1 MKNFLSLGKNFWLYR
16 FSFLLSSLTSIATN
30 ISINW
35 WILDTY
41 QKAIYV
47 SYTLIPATII
57 YISTSFLLSP
67 LGDKFSRKKLIQIGM
82 LIQISAFITL
92 IIIYDFLLLD
102 IFYLM
107 VFQTFFSLGN
117 GIVRIGS
124 TSFIVDLVEENRIT
138 EANNIIMRLNSAIS
152 ILGLIFGGA
161 IVAYFD
167 FIIAF
172 SIYLILSILSI
183 FLINLINVYSNVN
196 LNKNIKF
203 FDDLLLGVKYTITS
217 DVIRGLFFYS
227 MIMGIVFGPLQLII
241 IYIIKEIMKMSSFDY
256 SFSMSGMS
264 IGIILGS
271 YLYEKIKAQFSYMHL
286 FMVFSSCLFILG
298 LVCIYFSYYSNVFI
312 FAMIM
317 IGIARNWINVTVDSH
332 LLKTLDPAIRT
343 KVLLNMSFFGNISV
357 PLSTLFTG
365 GLIDTLGIPFILLT
379 NIVLVGIAIGIFLFN
394 QAVIGFINSPVDR
407 AKQMLHF

>member
-92 IIIYDFLLLD
+92 IIIYNFLLLD

-107 VFQTFFSLGN
+107 VFQALFSLGN
-117 GIVRIGS
+117 GIARIGS
-124 TSFIVDLVEENRIT
+124 TSFIVDIVEENRIT

-172 SIYLILSILSI
+172 LIYLILSMCSI
-183 FLINLINVYSNVN
+183 FLISLINVYNNVN

-256 SFSMSGMS
+256 SFAMSGMS

-271 YLYEKIKAQFSYMHL
+271 YLYEKIKAKFSYMHL

-379 NIVLVGIAIGIFLFN
+379 NIVLVGIAIGVFLFN
-394 QAVIGFINSPVDR
+394 QAVIGFLNSPVDR

>member
-57 YISTSFLLSP
+57 YISISFLLSP
-67 LGDKFSRKKLIQIGM
+67 LGDKFSRKKLIQIGI
-82 LIQISAFITL
+82 LIQISAFIIL
-92 IIIYDFLLLD
+92 IIIYNFLLLD
-102 IFYLM
+102 IFYLI
-107 VFQTFFSLGN
+107 VFQALFSLGN
-117 GIVRIGS
+117 GIARIGS
-124 TSFIVDLVEENRIT
+124 TSFIVDIVEENRIT

-152 ILGLIFGGA
+152 ILSLIFGGA

-172 SIYLILSILSI
+172 SIYLILSICSI
-183 FLINLINVYSNVN
+183 FLISLINVYNNVN

-203 FDDLLLGVKYTITS
+203 FDDLLLGIKYTITS

-256 SFSMSGMS
+256 SFAMSGMS

-271 YLYEKIKAQFSYMHL
+271 YLYEKIKAKFSYMHL

-357 PLSTLFTG
+357 PLSALFTG
-365 GLIDTLGIPFILLT
+365 GLLDTLGIPFILLT
-379 NIVLVGIAIGIFLFN
+379 NIVLVGIAIGVFLFN
-394 QAVIGFINSPVDR
+394 QAVIGFLNSPVDR